1 MKVAILGKTRSASSV
16 NMHTQDRPPHSH
28 LRLLAGWWVLL
39 IYLGAFS
46 PLGVGGAGLLGLF
59 DSDHEVV
66 LQAGMDKMRVVL
78 HHRGDCPPHQHGPL
92 ARTLTL
98 FAQPAS
104 ATDPDHVLQF
114 GATLSLLKKSEPVA
128 PFTPGGEETITT
140 GAKTAR
146 LFALATYHL
155 TPSVHPPPDIPVRLL
170 CLRSTVLLV

>member
-1 MKVAILGKTRSASSV
+1 M
-16 NMHTQDRPPHSH
+16 
-28 LRLLAGWWVLL
+28 LLL
-39 IYLGAFS
+39 YLGAFS

-78 HHRGDCPPHQHGPL
+78 HHRGNCLPHQHGPL

-104 ATDPDHVLQF
+104 ATDADHVLQF
-114 GATLSLLKKSEPVA
+114 GATLSLLKKSVPLA
-128 PFTPGGEETITT
+128 PFTQAGEETPTA
-140 GAKTAR
+140 GPKTAGP
-146 LFALATYHL
+146 FAPAMCRL
-155 TPSVHPPPDIPVRLL
+155 TPSTHPPPDICARLV